1 MAYSCMRNG
10 EHRYLLNLTEIVT
23 AKSTVAKVLSPYFGM
38 NDFAFAYAKA

>member
-1 MAYSCMRNG
+1 MRNG

-23 AKSTVAKVLSPYFGM
+23 AQSTVAKAKSIVSPFFGV